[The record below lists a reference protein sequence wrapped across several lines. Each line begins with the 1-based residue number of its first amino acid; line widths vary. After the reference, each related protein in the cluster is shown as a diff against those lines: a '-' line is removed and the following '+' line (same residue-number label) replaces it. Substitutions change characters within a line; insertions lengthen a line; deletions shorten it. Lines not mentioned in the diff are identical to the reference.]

1 MLGARVAHLD
11 VLLTT
16 NLSMK
21 AFNYLRKSTKDKED
35 QQVLSITGQR
45 EENEKVA
52 QRNGHELVDTFDEE
66 ASAKEPGRKK
76 FNNMMSRIENGEADA
91 IICWRLNRLAR
102 NPIDGGRIQWLLQQ
116 GVIKAII
123 TSEKTYLPS
132 DNVIQMSVEFGMA
145 TQYSIDLGKDV
156 KRGMMQKVRS
166 GWKPHAA
173 PVGYMNDY
181 GGIKGEKKIYRDP
194 ERFELIRRCWDYLL
208 TGSYTVQEIHRLA
221 MEEWGLTVCIGRK
234 KKIRPLGQS
243 SLYRLFT
250 SPFYYGEFMY
260 AGQSWHGSH
269 EPMITRQ
276 EFDKA
281 QEILGAKGKPR
292 LQAYDNPYPGIIRC
306 GECGGMIVME
316 VKRKMI
322 KATNQLKCYCYFRCS
337 KRKKDTS

>member
-11 VLLTT
+11 VLLPT
-16 NLSMK
+16 NLSLK

-221 MEEWGLTVCIGRK
+221 VEEWGLTVGV
-234 KKIRPLGQS
+234 L
-243 SLYRLFT
+243 
-250 SPFYYGEFMY
+250 
-260 AGQSWHGSH
+260 
-269 EPMITRQ
+269 
-276 EFDKA
+276 
-281 QEILGAKGKPR
+281 
-292 LQAYDNPYPGIIRC
+292 
-306 GECGGMIVME
+306 
-316 VKRKMI
+316 
-322 KATNQLKCYCYFRCS
+322 
-337 KRKKDTS
+337 